1 MPIGRPSKI
10 ICQLP
15 KPYSPSYIEEGEW
28 ISISRKMNGVHAI
41 FKDGNLYTRE
51 RRIIPGCEHLL
62 EDCWRL
68 NEAMGGTNSN
78 PYIIEGELLIKGEE
92 SDFEDEF
99 DRFTQTCSLVGNLDP
114 DKSALEMHIFDAVS
128 YEEYTNIP
136 DMETSAY
143 TLRREPLVDA
153 YEAIADE
160 IENLKLIPHL
170 YEGYDQTKIEEWFKY
185 SEAQGWEGIVINRDL
200 PYLRSKNNNV
210 LKYKHKHTADLKIVD
225 FKPGTGRYK
234 GSLGAIM
241 VEYKGNMVAVGSGM
255 DIPTR
260 EWIWTHRP
268 ELLGRVV
275 EVQYQCKTK
284 SKSGTESLQFP
295 VYVCIRPEGKEV
307 NEGD

>member
-1 MPIGRPSKI
+1 MAQKTSV

-15 KPYSPSYIEEGEW
+15 KPYSPSLIAEGEW

-62 EDCWRL
+62 EDCWKL
-68 NEAMGGTNSN
+68 NEALGGTNSV

-92 SDFEDEF
+92 SEFEDEF
-99 DRFTQTCSLVGNLDP
+99 DRFTQTCGLVGNTDL
-114 DKSALEMHIFDAVS
+114 DKSKLELYLFDAVNG
-128 YEEYTNIP
+128 EEYSSLP
-136 DMETSAY
+136 KGETVSY
-143 TLRREPLVDA
+143 TLRREPLEDA
-153 YEAIADE
+153 YYAIADE
-160 IENLKLIPHL
+160 IENIKLIPHL
-170 YEGYDQTKIEEWFKY
+170 YEGYDLTKIEEWFQY
-185 SEAQGWEGIVINRDL
+185 AEAQGWEGIVINRDL
-200 PYLRSKNNNV
+200 PYIRSKNTNL

-268 ELLGRVV
+268 ELLGRIV

-284 SKSGTESLQFP
+284 NKNGSESLQFP